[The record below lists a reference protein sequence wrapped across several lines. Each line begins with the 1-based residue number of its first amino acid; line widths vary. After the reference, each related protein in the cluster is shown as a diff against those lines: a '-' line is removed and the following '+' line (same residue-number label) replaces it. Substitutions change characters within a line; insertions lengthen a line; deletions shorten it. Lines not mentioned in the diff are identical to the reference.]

1 MREPHPNPRGPNKH
15 AATVTRT
22 ALKGGGACYH
32 LTVSAASEEVIQNGA
47 HLEEL
52 TPEVWIA
59 SSINIRLLCL
69 TKALVDLDANRAPE
83 TVN

>member
-1 MREPHPNPRGPNKH
+1 MKVKRPTSDDKH

-22 ALKGGGACYH
+22 KTADGGACYH
-32 LTVSAASEEVIQNGA
+32 ITVTAASEAIIQNGSGIEGMTA
-47 HLEEL
+47 
-52 TPEVWIA
+52 PVWIA

-69 TKALVDLDANRAPE
+69 AEALVDLDANRPPE